1 MNINIS
7 HMLHMFWLLVLC
19 VVYPV
24 TYTEREEKAQILLL
38 GQ

>member
-1 MNINIS
+1 
-7 HMLHMFWLLVLC
+7 MLHMFGLLVLC

-24 TYTEREEKAQILLL
+24 TYTEREEKDQILLL